1 VAQRAPIL
9 FIAPFFALLIAFGIV
24 PLAFSLVVSF
34 TDWNPTSGV
43 QHMKWAGLWAYQ
55 YTAQDGWFWTAL
67 VKTLRVALFSA
78 IPQHLIAI
86 PLAFILHMAF
96 KRVQGVLGTLF
107 FLPYMTSSLAAGAVL
122 SGFFYFLWHI
132 LTGLLEPLNAVP
144 IVGWLIPQSFL
155 PLADDAYTAF
165 VQLWTTVGWN
175 VLLYLM
181 VLNVIP
187 RSLYEAAQLDGA
199 GFWRMFRHIAL
210 PLMRPMIFVAFTMS
224 FLRGLQVSTGNWFS
238 QSFDPRTTDLPTY
251 IIRTGFWDF
260 DMGLASEM
268 TWVFF
273 LGMVA
278 VTLVVYSLIGRNF
291 TGIDT
296 SAQTESDAP
305 PMRWNPVA
313 LIALKLI
320 VLIGA
325 GAAILPMLMIVLSAT
340 RDNPS
345 FSSSLPLSVGDSLW
359 WNVSRIERD
368 IPGFWRNLWNSAYIS
383 TLATLGAVLVSS
395 LAGYA
400 FTFLQ
405 FKWRSALYAVVLG
418 VMLFPSLLNL
428 IPTALSV
435 GVIGWTD
442 QARAVWVPA
451 MASAFGIF
459 LVRQYL
465 SAAVPHSLLE
475 AARIDG
481 ASEWMIYASI
491 VLPIARPVLATLGL
505 ITFVNVWNNTSAAL
519 VTLRNPDVQMVT
531 QLMSVLSGKGG
542 ASDALAV
549 GTAISTSVTLI
560 LFLVTASQIAKGMN
574 IAPSSDTKTFSW
586 KSLFSRTFIPSY
598 RDDGTNVPDASRG
611 TPSWTVFSSKNPRVL
626 SLTNENS
633 RANREPSPVPNALLG
648 ADGIRAVAC
657 LMVVFHHLSQRLN
670 MPEQTRFVQEAQSFI
685 MTGSVGVSAFF
696 VLSGMLLSMP
706 FWKRYLEQK
715 PFPDMAD
722 FTRRRA
728 LRIAPGFYASLLVSF
743 VLTMY
748 FVPDVEHPWIRLLS
762 GLTFTSA
769 FHYIT
774 LFPVDLNGPLWS
786 IGFEVF
792 CYALMPIG
800 MWVLY
805 RIYPPSSATLR
816 SSKTAF
822 AFWIGILALTLV
834 AHQLILTDLVPDN
847 VNRGWDHGLVG
858 GAKYWMP
865 HYNAVGMFA
874 HYVLG
879 VLAAGFIAQRQIST
893 RRSSSPSSSWTFDL
907 IALVAFAGLVT
918 LLWNVRHAP
927 DFVFSLGQQP
937 YFYPVFPGLV
947 AVLLATL
954 PFSRLLGRLVD
965 NAFFRY
971 TAKISFGLYIWHF
984 LILELIR
991 LLVNTDFRYF
1001 GISSLP
1007 YHLTISAI
1015 ALVLAYI
1022 AAGWSY
1028 KHIEAP
1034 FLPGKKPT
1042 NTARAV
1048 GVETRAQAAD

>member
-1 VAQRAPIL
+1 LTVARRTPIL

-24 PLAFSLVVSF
+24 PLAFSLIVSF
-34 TDWNPTSGV
+34 TEWNPTSGV
-43 QHMKWAGLWAYQ
+43 QHMKWAGLWAYN
-55 YTAQDGWFWTAL
+55 YTVQDGWFWTAL
-67 VKTLRVALFSA
+67 VKTLRVALFTA

-96 KRVQGVLGTLF
+96 KRVQGVLGTIF

-122 SGFFYFLWHI
+122 SGFFYFIWHV

-144 IVGWLIPQSFL
+144 ILGWLIPNSFF

-224 FLRGLQVSTGNWFS
+224 LLRGLQVSTGNWFS

-273 LGMVA
+273 LGMVT
-278 VTLVVYSLIGRNF
+278 VTLVVYQLIGRNF

-296 SAQTESDAP
+296 SAHTESDAP
-305 PMRWNPVA
+305 PMRWNPVVLIVLK
-313 LIALKLI
+313 LIAL
-320 VLIGA
+320 IGA
-325 GAAILPMLMIVLSAT
+325 AAAILPVAMIVLSLT
-340 RDNPS
+340 RTNPG
-345 FSSSLPLSVGDSLW
+345 FGSSLPLSIGDGLVQNLSTL
-359 WNVSRIERD
+359 EQT
-368 IPGFWRNLWNSAYIS
+368 IPGFWRSLWNSAYIS
-383 TLATLGAVLVSS
+383 VLATLGAVIVSS

-405 FKWRSALYAVVLG
+405 FRWRGALYAVVLG

-459 LVRQYL
+459 LIRQYL
-465 SAAVPHSLLE
+465 SAAVPNSLLE

-481 ASEWMIYASI
+481 ATEWAIYARV

-531 QLMSVLSGKGG
+531 QIMSVLSGKSG

-549 GTAISTSVTLI
+549 GTAVSTSVTLI
-560 LFLVTASQIAKGMN
+560 LFLVTASQIARGMN
-574 IAPSSDTKTFSW
+574 IAPSSEAKGFSL
-586 KSLFSRTFIPSY
+586 KNLFSRNIVQDRVSK
-598 RDDGTNVPDASRG
+598 DASG
-611 TPSWTVFSSKNPRVL
+611 TVFSIKNPQVL
-626 SLTNENS
+626 SLAGENS
-633 RANREPSPVPNALLG
+633 RASREPSPVPNALLG

-670 MPEQTRFVQEAQSFI
+670 MPEQTKFVQEAQSFI
-685 MTGSVGVSAFF
+685 MTGAVGVSAFF

-706 FWKRYLEQK
+706 FWRRYLEQK

-722 FTRRRA
+722 FSRRRA
-728 LRIAPGFYASLLVSF
+728 LRIAPGFYASLIVSF

-762 GLTFTSA
+762 GATFTSA

-792 CYALMPIG
+792 CYALMPVG
-800 MWVLY
+800 MWALY
-805 RIYPPSSATLR
+805 RIYPPSSSTLR
-816 SSKTAF
+816 SSLTAF

-847 VNRGWDHGLVG
+847 VNRDWDHGLVG

-865 HYNAVGMFA
+865 HYNAIGMFA

-879 VLAAGFIAQRQIST
+879 VLAAGFIAQRQISQRQIS
-893 RRSSSPSSSWTFDL
+893 RRRTSSPSSSLTFDL
-907 IALVAFAGLVT
+907 VALIAFVGLIA
-918 LLWNVRHAP
+918 LLWNVRHAG
-927 DFVFSLGQQP
+927 DFVFSLGEQP

-947 AVLLATL
+947 AVMLATL

-991 LLVNTDFRYF
+991 LLVNNDFRYF
-1001 GISSLP
+1001 GISSLT
-1007 YHLTISAI
+1007 YHLGVSAV

-1034 FLPGKKPT
+1034 FLPEKKLE
-1042 NTARAV
+1042 NTARVV
-1048 GVETRAQAAD
+1048 GVDTRAQAAD

>member
-1 VAQRAPIL
+1 MARRTPIL

-34 TDWNPTSGV
+34 MDWNPTSGV
-43 QHMKWAGLWAYQ
+43 QHMKWTGLWAYR

-67 VKTLRVALFSA
+67 VKTLRIALFTA
-78 IPQHLIAI
+78 VPQHLIAI
-86 PLAFILHMAF
+86 PLAFTLHMAF
-96 KRVQGVLGTLF
+96 KRVQGALGTIF

-132 LTGLLEPLNAVP
+132 LTGLLEPLHTVP
-144 IVGWLIPQSFL
+144 LLGLLIPDSFF

-224 FLRGLQVSTGNWFS
+224 LLRGLQVSSGSWFA
-238 QSFDPRTTDLPTY
+238 QNFDPRTTDLPTY

-273 LGMVA
+273 LGMIA
-278 VTLVVYSLIGRNF
+278 LTLFVYQLIGRNF

-305 PMRWNPVA
+305 PMRWNPVV
-313 LIALKLI
+313 LIALKLV

-405 FKWRSALYAVVLG
+405 FRWRSALYAVVLG

-465 SAAVPHSLLE
+465 SAAVPNSLLE

-531 QLMSVLSGKGG
+531 QVMSVLTGKSG

-549 GTAISTSVTLI
+549 GTAVSTSVTLI
-560 LFLVTASQIAKGMN
+560 LFLVTASQIARGMN
-574 IAPSSDTKTFSW
+574 IAPSSQAKSFSLW
-586 KSLFSRTFIPSY
+586 GLFSRNTVG
-598 RDDGTNVPDASRG
+598 DGVSKDTSG
-611 TPSWTVFSSKNPRVL
+611 TVFSSKNPRVL
-626 SLTNENS
+626 SLASENS
-633 RANREPSPVPNALLG
+633 RASRENSPVPNALLG

-670 MPEQTRFVQEAQSFI
+670 MPEQTKFVQEAQSFI
-685 MTGSVGVSAFF
+685 MTGAVGVSAFF

-706 FWKRYLEQK
+706 FWRRYLEQK

-769 FHYIT
+769 FHYVT

-786 IGFEVF
+786 ISFEVF
-792 CYALMPIG
+792 CYALMPVG
-800 MWVLY
+800 MWALY
-805 RIYPPSSATLR
+805 RIYPR
-816 SSKTAF
+816 GSSKTAF
-822 AFWIGILALTLV
+822 AFWVGILALTLV
-834 AHQLILTDLVPDN
+834 AHQLILTDLVPDS

-865 HYNAVGMFA
+865 HYNAIGMFA

-879 VLAAGFIAQRQIST
+879 VLAAGFIAQRQVSQRQIS
-893 RRSSSPSSSWTFDL
+893 RRRVSSSSSSWTFDL
-907 IALVAFAGLVT
+907 VALVAFVGLIA
-918 LLWNVRHAP
+918 LLWNVRHAG
-927 DFVFSLGQQP
+927 DFVFSLGEQP
-937 YFYPVFPGLV
+937 YFYPVLPGLV
-947 AVLLATL
+947 AVMLATL
-954 PFSRLLGRLVD
+954 PFSKLLGRLVD

-971 TAKISFGLYIWHF
+971 TAKISFGLYIWHY

-991 LLVNTDFRYF
+991 LLVNNDFRYF
-1001 GISSLP
+1001 GISSLT
-1007 YHLTISAI
+1007 YHLGVSAV

-1028 KHIEAP
+1028 RHIEAP
-1034 FLPGKKPT
+1034 FLPGKKLE
-1042 NTARAV
+1042 NTARVV
-1048 GVETRAQAAD
+1048 GMETRAQAAD